1 MAVEP
6 VTIVIFGG
14 SGDLTH
20 RKLIPALYNLARKGR
35 LPAHTRVV
43 GFSRRPYSDETYRDE
58 LRASAVKTLGEAF
71 DPAVWAA
78 FAPSICYFAGD
89 AEHPDDYARLDAAL
103 RGLEGGPANRIYY
116 LATLPQYF
124 ASITRLLGSAGMVA
138 SDGGW
143 RRIVIEKPFG
153 TDLESARAL
162 NATLHAVFSEEQIY
176 RMDHY
181 LGKETAQNIL
191 FFRFANAIF
200 EPIWNRNYVDN
211 VQITVA
217 ETVDVG
223 TRGAYYD
230 GAGVLR
236 DMFQNHLLQ
245 LLSLVAMEP
254 PNSFQADA
262 VRDEKIKV
270 FSAIRPIVL
279 GHTVRAQYEGYRDAP
294 HVRPDSQTATFAAV
308 KLFIDNWRWNGVPFY
323 LRSGKALAAR
333 SSEIIVNFQRPP
345 HQIFLHSDLLPNVL
359 RMCIQPDEGIHL
371 NVQAKVPDSPD
382 QAAPVDLGFTYPEEF
397 GNIELPDAYER
408 LLLDVIVGDAS
419 LFPRSDAIER
429 TWKLIDPLIAGWQ
442 SPEAPPLETYAR
454 GSWGP
459 MAADELLG
467 CNGRCWYYGCGWR
480 PRA

>member
-1 MAVEP
+1 MTDAL
-6 VTIVIFGG
+6 TIVIFGG

-35 LPAHTRVV
+35 LPAQTRVV
-43 GFSRRPYSDETYRDE
+43 GFSRRPYSDDEYRDALHAHVTDE
-58 LRASAVKTLGEAF
+58 LGASY
-71 DPAVWAA
+71 DPAVWDT
-78 FAPSICYFAGD
+78 FAPRIAYLAGD
-89 AEHPDDYARLDAAL
+89 VEQPGDYGKLDAAL
-103 RGLEGGPANRIYY
+103 REREGGPTDRIYY

-124 ASITRLLGSAGMVA
+124 ALIARGLGDAGMA
-138 SDGGW
+138 QQDGGW
-143 RRIVIEKPFG
+143 RRIVVEKPFG
-153 TDLESARAL
+153 TDLDSARAL
-162 NATLHAVFSEEQIY
+162 NATLHAAFAEEQIY

-230 GAGVLR
+230 DAGVLR

-254 PNSFQADA
+254 PVSFQADA

-270 FSAIRPIVL
+270 FSAIRPIAL
-279 GHTVRAQYEGYRDAP
+279 GNTVRAQYEGYRDAP
-294 HVRPDSQTATFAAV
+294 HVAADSSTPTFAAI
-308 KLFIDNWRWNGVPFY
+308 KLYLDNWRWNGVPFY

-333 SSEIIVNFQRPP
+333 SSEIIVNFSRPP

-371 NVQAKVPDSPD
+371 NVQAKVPDTQD
-382 QAAPVDLGFTYPEEF
+382 QAAPVDLGFSYQAEF

-408 LLLDVIVGDAS
+408 LLLDVMQGDAS
-419 LFPRSDAIER
+419 LFPRNDAIER
-429 TWKLIDPLIAGWQ
+429 TWKLIDPLIQGWQ
-442 SPEAPPLETYAR
+442 SPEAPPLETYPK

-459 MAADELLG
+459 LGADELLG

-480 PRA
+480 GRQ